1 VIPDLLRTSAFRLTL
16 AYMALF
22 AISMLI
28 LLGFAY
34 WTTAS
39 YVNEQTDD
47 DIEAEMQALR
57 KQFRIYGLDGLR
69 QTIAQRAGALEESD
83 GVLMLAGRDWSPV
96 AGNVVEWPGTVRES
110 SWSEEE
116 LRVLD
121 DDQGQSEGI
130 RARTLAATLPNGYR
144 LLVGRDLDDRD
155 DLREHMLQV
164 FVATVGIGLIMA
176 LTIGFVMSRVVL
188 HRIES
193 INRAGRSI
201 VAGNLT
207 QRIPV
212 TGKGDE
218 FDQLAINLNVML
230 TRIQRLIEGMRQ
242 VTDNVAHDLRSP
254 LTRART
260 RLEVALLNPRSDEEY
275 RAAIEQT
282 LADVEALLAT
292 FNALL
297 SIAQAESGAE
307 RGEWEGVDLSA
318 LAGEIVELYQPLAED
333 RGIQLT
339 QHIAPKLC
347 VRGNRHLLTQAIGNL
362 LDNAI
367 KYTPSG
373 GAVQLAAKVVGGVVE
388 VCVQDNGPGIPAQ
401 MREKVL
407 QRFVRLESS
416 RTTPGNGLGL
426 SLVRAVAQLHRASL
440 ELADAN
446 RGLKVSLKFPAD
458 Q

>member
-16 AYMALF
+16 VYMALF
-22 AISMLI
+22 AISMLS

-34 WTTAS
+34 WTTVS
-39 YVNEQTDD
+39 YVNEQTDN
-47 DIEAEMQALR
+47 DIEAEMQGLR
-57 KQFRIYGLDGLR
+57 EQFRLSGLDTLR
-69 QTIAQRAGALEESD
+69 RAIAQRVAALEESD
-83 GVLMLAGRDWSPV
+83 QVLMLADRDLSPL
-96 AGNVVEWPGTVRES
+96 AGNVVEWPTNVREP
-110 SWSEEE
+110 SWSEVE
-116 LRVLD
+116 LRVAD
-121 DDQGQSEGI
+121 EDQEQSESVLA
-130 RARTLAATLPNGYR
+130 RALAIALPNGYR

-155 DLREHMLQV
+155 DLHEYTLQV
-164 FVATVGIGLIMA
+164 FAATVGIGLVMA
-176 LTIGFVMSRVVL
+176 LAVGFVMSRAVL
-188 HRIES
+188 RRIDS

-201 VAGNLT
+201 VAGNLN

-212 TGKGDE
+212 TGRGDE

-230 TRIQRLIEGMRQ
+230 TQIQRLIEGMRQ

-275 RAAIEQT
+275 RATIEQT

-297 SIAQAESGAE
+297 NIAQAESGAD
-307 RGEWEGVDLSA
+307 RGDWEHVDVSA
-318 LAGEIVELYQPLAED
+318 LAGEVAELYQPLAED
-333 RGIQLT
+333 KGIQFT
-339 QHIAPKLC
+339 QYIAPNLR

-367 KYTPSG
+367 KYVPCG
-373 GAVQLAAKVVGGVVE
+373 GAVQLSAKMAEGRTEVG
-388 VCVQDNGPGIPAQ
+388 VQDNGPGIPVE

-407 QRFVRLESS
+407 QRFVRLETS

-440 ELADAN
+440 ELADAGP
-446 RGLKVSLKFPAD
+446 GLKVSLKFAAD